1 MEERKLTKKE
11 QERKEVYEKV
21 CEKMK
26 KDGYKK
32 HDLTVGLVFANI
44 AAFFLA
50 IPFIAVMGIIYFT
63 VNTGAFD
70 SVSFWDFYLQ
80 LLISFLLLIALVV
93 IHELIHGLT
102 WGIFAKNHFK
112 SISFGII
119 WKAVTPYCTCSEPLK
134 KWQYIIGTLMP
145 TVILSLGLGI
155 ISIFSGSLVLF
166 FAAMFMFLGGGGDM
180 LVVIKLL
187 MYRTKNKDAVIY
199 DHPYECG
206 LVVFEKDKN

>member
-11 QERKEVYEKV
+11 QERKEIYEKV
-21 CEKMK
+21 CGKMEKG
-26 KDGYKK
+26 GYQK

-44 AAFFLA
+44 MALFLA
-50 IPFIAVMGIIYFT
+50 IPFIAVMGIIYFN
-63 VNTGAFD
+63 VNTGVFD
-70 SVSFWDFYLQ
+70 SISFWGFYLQ
-80 LLISFLLLIALVV
+80 LLIVLLLFFVLVV
-93 IHELIHGLT
+93 VHELIHGLT
-102 WGIFAKNHFK
+102 WGCFAKNHFK

-134 KWQYIIGTLMP
+134 KWQYIIGALMP
-145 TVILSLGLGI
+145 TIILGLGLGI
-155 ISIFSGSLVLF
+155 ISIFSGSLILF
-166 FAAMFMFLGGGGDM
+166 LTAMFMFFGGGGDM

-187 MYRTKNKDAVIY
+187 MYRTKRKDAVIY